1 MSNVYL
7 NGFLLTLG
15 LIMAI
20 GAQNAHVLRQGLRG
34 EHVLLTIGV
43 SAACDILLIGLGIAG
58 VGSLFVANPDLMTV
72 ARYGGAAF
80 LVWYGTR
87 ALLSALRGG
96 RALDLAEH
104 RRMSRGHSGLG
115 PGSSEGVAGTE
126 SSAIEMAPRVRSGS
140 SMRAVRRRRRG
151 VSYPPA

>member
-1 MSNVYL
+1 MSNVYF

-58 VGSLFVANPDLMTV
+58 VGSLFVANPDLMAV

-80 LVWYGTR
+80 LVWYGAR
-87 ALLSALRGG
+87 ALRSALRGG
-96 RALDLAEH
+96 RTMELTEH
-104 RRMSRGHSGLG
+104 RRMSRGQALLAA
-115 PGSSEGVAGTE
+115 AGF
-126 SSAIEMAPRVRSGS
+126 
-140 SMRAVRRRRRG
+140 
-151 VSYPPA
+151 